1 MTYSY
6 GEHETLELL
15 EMTTLKSNS
24 LIKAKAMQL
33 LVSDEDL
40 KSILRQEVDLGTR
53 QLQQLSTLIEKKIE
67 SGGIH

>member
-40 KSILRQEVDLGTR
+40 KSILRQEVDVGTR
-53 QLQQLSTLIEKKIE
+53 QLQQLGHLIEKKIE